1 MDEHPTTTTA
11 STAATTTTTGGDGGS
26 SSDAGV
32 AVIPSAVVEAVIV
45 DDDASNCSKDQQ
57 PAKRGRKRKDP
68 QQQQTSPQLSVA
80 LSTGI
85 QPTPLLHPRLQT
97 IGGGSSDKRCVTNT
111 RSSSTDATPPPP
123 HPVQQQQLQLQ
134 QQQIPPHPAP
144 ALPLNGQLLSCFGG
158 FTPVMLHVLENFF
171 AISLRFA
178 RDDVV
183 GSLIALSSGM
193 AAAVDT
199 HTVVKNDLMS
209 VNARAERI
217 YGSYQTTERRCEE
230 LQSKLEAMK
239 VMM

>member
-1 MDEHPTTTTA
+1 MDELPTTA
-11 STAATTTTTGGDGGS
+11 TAATTGGDGGR

-32 AVIPSAVVEAVIV
+32 AVIPSVVEAVIV
-45 DDDASNCSKDQQ
+45 DDTSSKEQQ
-57 PAKRGRKRKDP
+57 HAKRGRKRKDP
-68 QQQQTSPQLSVA
+68 QTSPQLSVA
-80 LSTGI
+80 LPTGI
-85 QPTPLLHPRLQT
+85 QPPPLLHPGLQT
-97 IGGGSSDKRCVTNT
+97 IGGGSSDKRCVTST
-111 RSSSTDATPPPP
+111 RSSTDATPPPP

-134 QQQIPPHPAP
+134 QQIPHPAP
-144 ALPLNGQLLSCFGG
+144 LPLNGQLLSCFGG

-217 YGSYQTTERRCEE
+217 YGSYQTTERLCEE
-230 LQSKLEAMK
+230 LQSKLKVMK
-239 VMM
+239 VM